1 MRELDRNKQKIF
13 YALFESVSPILDED
27 GYDTGEKEPVY
38 GSPIALSIN
47 VSGASGENAIQQF
60 GSTIDYD
67 RVLVTCDLTLPI
79 DEQTVF
85 WIDNTDTSK
94 PYDYVVKKIAKSL
107 NSTLIAVKKVRVSKN
122 A

>member
-27 GYDTGEKEPVY
+27 GYDTGENEPVY

>member
-1 MRELDRNKQKIF
+1 M
-13 YALFESVSPILDED
+13 FESVSPILDED
-27 GYDTGEKEPVY
+27 GYDTGENEPVY

-85 WIDNTDTSK
+85 GLTTPIQANLTIMLSK
-94 PYDYVVKKIAKSL
+94 RLRKV
-107 NSTLIAVKKVRVSKN
+107 LIRH
-122 A
+122 